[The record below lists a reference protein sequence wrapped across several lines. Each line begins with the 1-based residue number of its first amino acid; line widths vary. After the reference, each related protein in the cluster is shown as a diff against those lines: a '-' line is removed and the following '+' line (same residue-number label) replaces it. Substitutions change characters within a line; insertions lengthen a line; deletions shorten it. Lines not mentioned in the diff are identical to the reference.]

1 MTGTLRAT
9 RVPYDRNSAEYDEA
23 MVTLDEHAGC
33 YPVSGEL
40 RVRAH
45 ENCRTSGSKLGPHA
59 RRRALT
65 LSQTRGCVK
74 RQNRCPC
81 C

>member
-23 MVTLDEHAGC
+23 MDTLDEHAGC

-40 RVRAH
+40 RVSEH
-45 ENCRTSGSKLGPHA
+45 ENCSAHGSKLGSHA
-59 RRRALT
+59 RRRVLALP
-65 LSQTRGCVK
+65 QTRCS
-74 RQNRCPC
+74 RQQVD
-81 C
+81 